1 MNVVDDK
8 ETNTWAIE
16 FGGLINAKF
25 VNIDKCETIEE
36 DWQGS
41 ISMFQDWLP
50 SPQGQR
56 RW

>member
-25 VNIDKCETIEE
+25 VNINKCETIEE
-36 DWQGS
+36 GYLVRKDNASGS
-41 ISMFQDWLP
+41 FIHKRDP
-50 SPQGQR
+50 THR
-56 RW
+56 